1 MKPAKAWVR
10 SLNTAWSRPPGR
22 ALKAAAVPL
31 AFTTLA
37 EPATTVRAPAPGSA
51 TMLGTLERR
60 SSSTACGCGSGLAG
74 GVVAADLSGVGAA
87 AGAGLSALLNSD
99 SRFSFNWSAWPSV
112 GVLAGALDWAL
123 NWLLA
128 GALTCAIEPAVRKIL
143 RVVTVTVATNKPR
156 IVRQRSA
163 RLSRV
168 VVNAI
173 SLLPRSIEPVTQTP
187 EANSDSPTP
196 P

>member
-1 MKPAKAWVR
+1 
-10 SLNTAWSRPPGR
+10 
-22 ALKAAAVPL
+22 
-31 AFTTLA
+31 
-37 EPATTVRAPAPGSA
+37 
-51 TMLGTLERR
+51 MLGTLERR
-60 SSSTACGCGSGLAG
+60 SSSAGWVSGLAG
-74 GVVAADLSGVGAA
+74 GVPA
-87 AGAGLSALLNSD
+87 AGLSGAATDLSVLLNSD
-99 SRFSFNWSAWPSV
+99 SHFSFNWSAWLSV
-112 GVLAGALDWAL
+112 GELAGALGWAL

-128 GALTCAIEPAVRKIL
+128 GALTCAIEPAVRKTL
-143 RVVTVTVATNKPR
+143 RVVIVTVATNKPR